1 MINSFHMS
9 LYHYTKLSNIEK
21 IVRLDKVD
29 LIATYY
35 QKFAK
40 NDYAWIRT
48 EGKIL
53 VKELCEEF
61 GYEYDPDYLAHRPYI
76 TSFCTSPYSDYMWS
90 VFGDNG
96 EGATLVINEHK
107 LCEEASLIENYA
119 RIIPCEYIDPK
130 SEKQKKK
137 DVIIKI
143 ASSDYLYDCPDDD
156 RLMFAVMGVMQ
167 NRFYEEQEIRY
178 VQIEKLLSTVH
189 YKDGMVQVEKY
200 NVPSDKWSKHV
211 HFPKNILEGIILGRN
226 VDQNDYDFFKNYIFE
241 CGYDPNIVSKAK

>member
-1 MINSFHMS
+1 MS

-21 IVRLDKVD
+21 IVRLDKID

-40 NDYAWIRT
+40 DDYVWIRE

-53 VKELCEEF
+53 VKELCKELN
-61 GYEYDPDYLAHRPYI
+61 YEYDPDYLAHRPYI
-76 TSFCTSPYSDYMWS
+76 TSFCTSPYSDYMWK

-96 EGATLVINEHK
+96 EGVALVFNEQK

-137 DVIIKI
+137 DVIMKI
-143 ASSDYLYDCPDDD
+143 ASSYYLYNCPDDD

-167 NRFYEEQEIRY
+167 NGFYEEQEIRY
-178 VQIEKLLSTVH
+178 VQIEKLLFNG
-189 YKDGMVQVEKY
+189 YYENGEAALKKY
-200 NVPSDKWSKHV
+200 VV
-211 HFPKNILEGIILGRN
+211 PKNKWVRHIHFAKEVLEGIIIGKN
-226 VDQNDYDFFKNYIFE
+226 VEQCDFDYYQKYMLK
-241 CGYDPNIVSKAK
+241 CGYALKSIIKNQ

>member
-1 MINSFHMS
+1 MS

-21 IVRLDKVD
+21 IVRPDKID

-35 QKFAK
+35 EKFAK
-40 NDYAWIRT
+40 ADYAWIRE
-48 EGKIL
+48 EGKTL

-76 TSFCTSPYSDYMWS
+76 TSFCTSPYSDYMWK

-96 EGATLVINEHK
+96 EGVALVFNEQK

-137 DVIIKI
+137 DVIMEI
-143 ASSDYLYDCPDDD
+143 ASSDYLYNCPDDD

-167 NRFYEEQEIRY
+167 NKFYEEQEIRY
-178 VQIEKLLSTVH
+178 VQIEKLLFNGYYENGEAVL
-189 YKDGMVQVEKY
+189 KKY
-200 NVPSDKWSKHV
+200 VVPKDKWIKHI
-211 HFPKNILEGIILGRN
+211 HFAKDVLEGIIIGKN
-226 VDQNDYDFFKNYIFE
+226 VEQCDFDYYQKYMLK
-241 CGYDPNIVSKAK
+241 CGYTPESIIKN

>member
-1 MINSFHMS
+1 MS
-9 LYHYTKLSNIEK
+9 LYHYTKISNIEK
-21 IVRLDKVD
+21 IVRPNKID

-35 QKFAK
+35 EKFAK
-40 NDYAWIRT
+40 ADYAWIRE

-76 TSFCTSPYSDYMWS
+76 TSFCTSPYSDYMWK
-90 VFGDNG
+90 VLGDNG
-96 EGATLVINEHK
+96 EGVALVFNEQK

-137 DVIIKI
+137 DVIMEI
-143 ASSDYLYDCPDDD
+143 ASSDYLYNCPDDD

-167 NRFYEEQEIRY
+167 NKFYEEQEIRY
-178 VQIEKLLSTVH
+178 VQIEKLLFNGYYENGEAVL
-189 YKDGMVQVEKY
+189 KKY
-200 NVPSDKWSKHV
+200 VVPKDKWIKHI
-211 HFPKNILEGIILGRN
+211 HFAKDVLEGIIIGKN
-226 VDQNDYDFFKNYIFE
+226 VEQCDFDYYQKYMLK
-241 CGYDPNIVSKAK
+241 CGYTPESIIKN

>member
-1 MINSFHMS
+1 MS
-9 LYHYTKLSNIEK
+9 LYHYTSISNIEK
-21 IVRLDKVD
+21 IVRPNIVD

-35 QKFAK
+35 QKFAEE
-40 NDYAWIRT
+40 DYAWIRT

-96 EGATLVINEHK
+96 EGATLVINEQI
-107 LCEEASLIENYA
+107 LCEEASLVENYA

-137 DVIIKI
+137 DIIMKI
-143 ASSDYLYDCPDDD
+143 ASNDYLYDCPNDD

-167 NRFYEEQEIRY
+167 NKFYEEQEIRY

-189 YKDGMVQVEKY
+189 YKDGVVQVEKY
-200 NVPSDKWSKHV
+200 NVPEEKWIKHL
-211 HFPKNILEGIILGRN
+211 FYPKELIEGIILGKN
-226 VDQNDYDFFKNYIFE
+226 VDQEDYNYFKKYMIE
-241 CGYDPNIVSKAK
+241 CGYSPDSVFKAK

>member
-1 MINSFHMS
+1 MS
-9 LYHYTKLSNIEK
+9 LYHYTSISNIEK
-21 IVRLDKVD
+21 IVRPNIVD

-35 QKFAK
+35 QKFAEE
-40 NDYAWIRT
+40 DYAWIRT

-90 VFGDNG
+90 VFGENG
-96 EGATLVINEHK
+96 EGATLVINEQI
-107 LCEEASLIENYA
+107 LCEEASLVENYA

-137 DVIIKI
+137 DIIMKI
-143 ASSDYLYDCPDDD
+143 ASNDYLYDCPNDD

-167 NRFYEEQEIRY
+167 NKFYEEQEIRY

-200 NVPSDKWSKHV
+200 NVPEEKWIKHL
-211 HFPKNILEGIILGRN
+211 FYPKELIEGIILGKN
-226 VDQNDYDFFKNYIFE
+226 VDQKDYNYFKNYMIE
-241 CGYDPNIVSKAK
+241 CGYGPDSVLKAK